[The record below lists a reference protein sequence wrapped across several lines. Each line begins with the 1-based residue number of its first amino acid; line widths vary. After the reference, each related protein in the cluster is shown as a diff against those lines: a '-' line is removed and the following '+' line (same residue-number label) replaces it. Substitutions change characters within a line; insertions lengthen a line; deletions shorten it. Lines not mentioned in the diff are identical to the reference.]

1 MTSAKAIEG
10 VSKTQMLSD
19 AQPIGGDAQ
28 RQLSSIVAL
37 SNANSAFNAQ
47 QAATQR
53 KWQEEQNRIAME
65 FNSAE
70 AAKNRD
76 WQERMSNTAHQREI
90 ADLKAAGLNPVL
102 SAMGGNGA
110 AVGSGATASGVTSAG
125 AKGDA
130 DTSAA
135 MAVTQLLGTMLSA
148 QTNLEA
154 TRMSAVSNQ
163 AIADKNN
170 AAAKLIAELNN
181 SAALARQEDAQ
192 RHSEYMEKTYP
203 SNAYRALGGIV
214 EAVTGS
220 PIGEHAAKQVQQT
233 RSMLSKIPFV
243 GNLLDNSSG
252 FGSGNSSKRGSG
264 FKYSSDAWN
273 RRASGR

>member
-19 AQPIGGDAQ
+19 AQPIGGDVQ

-37 SNANSAFNAQ
+37 SQANSAFNAQ

-110 AVGSGATASGVTSAG
+110 AVGSGASASGVTSAG

-135 MAVTQLLGTMLSA
+135 MAVTQLLSTMLSA

-170 AAAKLIAELNN
+170 AAAQLIAELNN
-181 SAALARQEDAQ
+181 TAAMARQEDAQ
-192 RHSEYMEKTYP
+192 RHSEYMEKNYP
-203 SNAYRALGGIV
+203 SNFYRAVGGVVGSI
-214 EAVTGS
+214 TGKS
-220 PIGEHAAKQVQQT
+220 IGDFASDT
-233 RSMLSKIPFV
+233 FWDFYDTIGDIPFIGKYLAP
-243 GNLLDNSSG
+243 GNKKP
-252 FGSGNSSKRGSG
+252 FGSSTGFKRGSG
-264 FKYSSDAWN
+264 FEK
-273 RRASGR
+273 R